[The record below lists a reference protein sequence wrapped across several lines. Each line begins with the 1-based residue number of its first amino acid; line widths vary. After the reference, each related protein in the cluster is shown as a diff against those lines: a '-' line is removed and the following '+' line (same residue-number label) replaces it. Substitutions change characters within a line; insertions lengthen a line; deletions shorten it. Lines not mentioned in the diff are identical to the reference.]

1 MTEGRSFQLLAV
13 AVAAGALAA
22 YLGFQWVL
30 GPAAPALDGSR
41 PPQSTILDIPDGMTL
56 RQLAARLERER
67 LIRSQLAFTLL
78 GKLLGADRHIM
89 VGEYAVHAGMRPRD
103 MLADFM
109 SGHVVLHP
117 VTIPEGYTI
126 VELAQVFA
134 QQGVADPEALIGLAR
149 DRDFIRSLNIEAASL
164 EGYLFPDTY
173 KFARRTKPREILKE
187 MVQGL
192 RKVLTPD
199 LQQRAQEIHLSL
211 HQVLTL
217 ASVIEKETGVAQERE
232 MISSV
237 FHNRLRRGIPLQSD
251 PTVIYGLDYFD
262 GNIRKKDLDSKSPY
276 NTYRYRGLPPGPIA
290 NPGLGSIRAA
300 LYPAPTRHLYFV
312 SRNDGTHHFSTTLAE
327 HNRAVD
333 KYQRQRRI
341 RQPGDRY
348 DQTAGHAH
356 SAVPRPAPGPGFAG

>member
-1 MTEGRSFQLLAV
+1 MTERRALQLLAI
-13 AVAAGALAA
+13 AVAAGVLAA
-22 YLGFQWVL
+22 YLSFQWML
-30 GPAAPALDGSR
+30 GPLAPAADGSR
-41 PPQSTILDIPDGMTL
+41 PAQVTIVDIPDGMPL

-67 LIRSQLAFTLL
+67 LIRSQTAFMLL
-78 GKLLGADRHIM
+78 GKLLGADRHIQA
-89 VGEYAVHAGMRPRD
+89 GEYAVHAGMRPRA

-117 VTIPEGYTI
+117 VTIPEGYTV

-134 QQGVADPEALIGLAR
+134 QQGVADPEALINLAR
-149 DRDFIRSLNIEAASL
+149 DREFIRSLDIDAASL
-164 EGYLFPDTY
+164 EGYLFPNTY
-173 KFARRTKPREILKE
+173 KFARRTKAREVLKE

-192 RKVLTPD
+192 RNVLTPD
-199 LQQRAQEIHLSL
+199 LQQRAQDIHMTL

-217 ASVIEKETGVAQERE
+217 ASVIEKETGAEQERE

-312 SRNDGTHHFSTTLAE
+312 SRNDGTHEFSSTLAE

-333 KYQRQRRI
+333 KYQRRRAAKAA
-341 RQPGDRY
+341 RR
-348 DQTAGHAH
+348 
-356 SAVPRPAPGPGFAG
+356 SL